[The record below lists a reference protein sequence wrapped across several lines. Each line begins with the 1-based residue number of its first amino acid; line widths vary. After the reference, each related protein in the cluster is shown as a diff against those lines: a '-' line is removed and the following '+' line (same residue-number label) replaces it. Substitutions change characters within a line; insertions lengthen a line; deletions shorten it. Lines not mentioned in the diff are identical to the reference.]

1 MTSRTEPFEL
11 IATRS
16 RAFQQ
21 EIRYHDRTHANIG
34 VIVPFDFGIDWEYW
48 RYLPAEVALHFT
60 RTPYIRKPVGVGL
73 AKDLG
78 RVASIR
84 QATRA
89 LGAVQPAATLYACSS
104 ASFVRGL
111 EGERALRQV
120 MLDAGARRA
129 VTTSGAMV
137 EALRATHVR
146 RISVAT
152 PYTGRL
158 TRHLIDF
165 LEEAGFTVVS
175 SVHLG
180 LTEGIDRVS
189 KSTIAELVRSART
202 EDSEATFVSCTAL
215 RTYGIVTALE
225 EEIGRPVFTSNQVSL
240 WAVLKA
246 GGVLYQDVD
255 DGDPDQIL
263 GGGRPMA
270 RSTELLLQAAAA
282 EHRVESA

>member
-1 MTSRTEPFEL
+1 MTSRTGPIQI
-11 IATRS
+11 IAPRS
-16 RAFQQ
+16 RAFEQ
-21 EIRYHDRTHANIG
+21 EIHYHDRTHANIG

-48 RYLPAEVALHFT
+48 RYLPADVALHFT

-73 AKDLG
+73 ARDLG
-78 RVASIR
+78 RTASIR

-111 EGERALRQV
+111 EGDRALRQI

-137 EALRATHVR
+137 EALRATNVR
-146 RISVAT
+146 RVSVAT

-180 LTEGIDRVS
+180 LTEGIDRVD
-189 KSTIAELVRSART
+189 KRTIAELVRSAHT
-202 EDSEATFVSCTAL
+202 AASEATFVSCTAL
-215 RTYGIVTALE
+215 RTYGIVAALE

-246 GGVLYQDVD
+246 AGVLYQEL
-255 DGDPDQIL
+255 DGIESQHIL
-263 GGGRPMA
+263 GGAAPMA
-270 RSTELLLQAAAA
+270 RSTELLLAAAAA
-282 EHRVESA
+282 EHDAQSA